1 LTGDAIS
8 RNPKVLKMEIDSI
21 WEMALKIVRERGP
34 QIDDA
39 EERMA
44 DPICQLSRLDESR
57 MLKIFEGRGF
67 GIE

>member
-21 WEMALKIVRERGP
+21 WEMALEIVRERGP

-44 DPICQLSRLDESR
+44 DPVCQFSRLDEPGAI
-57 MLKIFEGRGF
+57 KILERRGF